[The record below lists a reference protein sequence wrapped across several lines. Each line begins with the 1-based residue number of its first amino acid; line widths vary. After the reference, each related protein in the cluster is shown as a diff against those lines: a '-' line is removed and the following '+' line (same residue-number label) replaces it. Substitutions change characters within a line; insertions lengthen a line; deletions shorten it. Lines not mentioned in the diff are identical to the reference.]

1 LLQAVHV
8 GSLAVVQEL
17 IKAGADVNMSC
28 SLWGKTSTPLEAACA
43 GRCYLVIKQLL
54 QAGTNANLC
63 DSYGKLPLLHL
74 LESSITPESKV
85 PGAHLLLEAKCNVNI
100 CVGDTTTLFHVCQF
114 NYLDELFDLIVASG
128 ADLAMTTNCGMTVLH
143 LCVCHRSAIENI

>member
-1 LLQAVHV
+1 VHV

-100 CVGDTTTLFHVCQF
+100 RVGDTTALFHVCQF
-114 NYLDELFDLIVASG
+114 NYLDELFYLIVASG

-143 LCVCHRSAIENI
+143 LYICHRSAIEKI